1 MLSNI
6 KLLSPAVLED
16 KAMADYNAHLG
27 ESVVVHNVIVKTALG
42 RHDYCALS
50 TPAVVKVLP
59 TARES
64 LLYFSCKDLLTPS
77 WSVQLLESH
86 PEIPKNAVLRVH
98 GRSYQADGQVHP
110 GDVFARANDVE
121 RRGTVAV
128 TVAVARAALRFGTL
142 LVGGQLRHQ

>member
-6 KLLSPAVLED
+6 KLFSPAALED

-27 ESVVVHNVIVKTALG
+27 ESVVVHNVIVETQG
-42 RHDYCALS
+42 RLEYRALS
-50 TPAVVKVLP
+50 SPAVVKVMP
-59 TARES
+59 TTRES
-64 LLYFSCKDLLTPS
+64 VLYFSCKDLLTPR

-86 PEIPKNAVLRVH
+86 PEISKSAVLRVH
-98 GRSYQADGQVHP
+98 GRSYQADGHVHS
-110 GDVFARANDVE
+110 GDVFANANDMT

-128 TVAVARAALRFGTL
+128 TVAVARAALRLGTL